1 MRVKKDGKRKIMY
14 IYDAT
19 EQAED
24 GIGTIFTFLGP
35 PRYVHVIDLSVTL
48 GTSALHGFFSSTRR
62 VVGQYVLLDPM
73 LILVLWRTVL

>member
-35 PRYVHVIDLSVTL
+35 PRYVHVIDLSVT
-48 GTSALHGFFSSTRR
+48 TSALHGFSPRRDVLSASTCC
-62 VVGQYVLLDPM
+62 
-73 LILVLWRTVL
+73 